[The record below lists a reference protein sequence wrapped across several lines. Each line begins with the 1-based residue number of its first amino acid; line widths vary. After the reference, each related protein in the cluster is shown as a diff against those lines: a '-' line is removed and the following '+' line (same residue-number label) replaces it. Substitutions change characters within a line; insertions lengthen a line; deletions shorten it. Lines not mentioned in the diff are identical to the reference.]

1 MKKVYEVTSP
11 FNENVDWET
20 KDVWGIPVL
29 WNKLPD
35 KIIDNIFDECLYN
48 IYFVTPGG
56 FIEEKT
62 VVALRPLDKL
72 NTERKIKGFLR
83 DLETFELGVACELGD
98 DKIIVFIWE

>member
-35 KIIDNIFDECLYN
+35 KIIDNISREY
-48 IYFVTPGG
+48 
-56 FIEEKT
+56 
-62 VVALRPLDKL
+62 
-72 NTERKIKGFLR
+72 
-83 DLETFELGVACELGD
+83 GV
-98 DKIIVFIWE
+98 

>member
-35 KIIDNIFDECLYN
+35 KIIDNTADVKIA
-48 IYFVTPGG
+48 P
-56 FIEEKT
+56 
-62 VVALRPLDKL
+62 VASLKADSRITL
-72 NTERKIKGFLR
+72 
-83 DLETFELGVACELGD
+83 
-98 DKIIVFIWE
+98 